1 MARGQ
6 ASAWQAFGYMQ
17 KSLKLALMLATF
29 LLPNLRV
36 FGQTI
41 VAVEENGH
49 KVYVNDTAAA
59 PSADAKSARQS
70 QKTYRLVYWSQT
82 AHRWKPVPG
91 ATTLRKARTAA
102 AEVASYLGMDGIAV
116 PKVGEKPASETAASQ
131 PAAVPPSGIAPE
143 MAAPASVI
151 RTSAQVE
158 AAIEQAAA
166 RHHVDPNLV
175 RAVVKVESNFNPNA
189 VSRKGAMGLMQLMP
203 GTARELAV
211 TDPFDPQQNVEAG
224 VRHLRGLLDSYDGD
238 VSRSLAA
245 YNAGAKA
252 VATHHGVPP
261 YAETQDYVRR
271 ITKLYGN
278 GTAVA
283 TTDLGPQLRI
293 TRGPGGVLII
303 SNTD

>member
-1 MARGQ
+1 
-6 ASAWQAFGYMQ
+6 MQ
-17 KSLKLALMLATF
+17 KSLKFALMLATL

-36 FGQTI
+36 FGQAI

-49 KVYVNDTAAA
+49 RVYVNDTAAA
-59 PSADAKSARQS
+59 PVADARSAKA
-70 QKTYRLVYWSQT
+70 KTYRLVYWSQT
-82 AHRWKPVPG
+82 EHRWKAVPG
-91 ATTLRKARTAA
+91 ASTLRKARTAA
-102 AEVASYLGMDGIAV
+102 AEVASYLGMDGVAV
-116 PKVGEKPASETAASQ
+116 AKLDSKPANGAVTPPADAMSSASAAVAAQPVQ
-131 PAAVPPSGIAPE
+131 PAAES
-143 MAAPASVI
+143 AATPKVV
-151 RTSAQVE
+151 RTNAQVE

-203 GTARELAV
+203 GTARDLAV
-211 TDPFDPQQNVEAG
+211 TDPFDPQQNVDAG

-245 YNAGAKA
+245 YNAGATA
-252 VATHHGVPP
+252 VNKHNGIPP

-271 ITKLYGN
+271 ITTLYGN
-278 GTAVA
+278 GTPVA
-283 TTDLGPQLRI
+283 HTDLGPQLRI
-293 TRGPGGVLII
+293 TRGPGGILII

>member
-1 MARGQ
+1 
-6 ASAWQAFGYMQ
+6 MQ

-29 LLPNLRV
+29 LVPNLRV
-36 FGQTI
+36 FGQAI
-41 VAVEENGH
+41 VAVQENGH
-49 KVYVNDTAAA
+49 KIYVNDTAAA
-59 PSADAKSARQS
+59 PTTDAKSSKQ
-70 QKTYRLVYWSQT
+70 QTYRLVYWSQT
-82 AHRWKPVPG
+82 EHRWKPVPG

-116 PKVGEKPASETAASQ
+116 SKAGARPSENVSKAENVSREAAPTSQ
-131 PAAVPPSGIAPE
+131 PAPE
-143 MAAPASVI
+143 MAATPV
-151 RTSAQVE
+151 RTTAQID
-158 AAIEQAAA
+158 AAIAQAAA

-211 TDPFDPQQNVEAG
+211 TDPFDPEQNVDAG
-224 VRHLRGLLDSYDGD
+224 VRHLRGLLDSFDGD

-252 VATHHGVPP
+252 VEKHGGVPP
-261 YAETQDYVRR
+261 YAETRDYVRR

-278 GTAVA
+278 GMPVA
-283 TTDLGPQLRI
+283 NQDLSSQLRV

>member
-1 MARGQ
+1 
-6 ASAWQAFGYMQ
+6 MQ
-17 KSLKLALMLATF
+17 KSFKLALMLATF

-36 FGQTI
+36 FGQDI

-59 PSADAKSARQS
+59 PVKDV
-70 QKTYRLVYWSQT
+70 KTSKPKAYRLVYWSQT
-82 AHRWKPVPG
+82 EHRWKPVPG
-91 ATTLRKARTAA
+91 AVTLRKARTAA
-102 AEVASYLGMDGIAV
+102 AEVASYLGMDGVAV
-116 PKVGEKPASETAASQ
+116 PSLDARPNNGAVTQTADAA
-131 PAAVPPSGIAPE
+131 PAAPAVAEAARPAPE
-143 MAAPASVI
+143 MAAPQRVV

-158 AAIEQAAA
+158 TAIQQAAA

-211 TDPFDPQQNVEAG
+211 TDPFDPQQNVDAG
-224 VRHLRGLLDSYDGD
+224 VRHLRGLLDSFDGD

-245 YNAGAKA
+245 YNAGATA
-252 VATHHGVPP
+252 VNRHKGIPP

-278 GTAVA
+278 GTSVA
-283 TTDLGPQLRI
+283 NTDLGPQLRI
-293 TRGPGGVLII
+293 VRGPGGVLII